1 MTLVIAP
8 SPEAACGKAADLIAA
23 LLTARPGA
31 VLALPIGATPR
42 PVYAELRRRHRE
54 QGLSFARATVFCL
67 DEYAGIT
74 ADDPRS
80 FHRTLRDE
88 LYDHVDLPVAQ
99 AHAPDAAAAA
109 ADEAARRYES
119 AIADAGGLDLCLL
132 GIGGNGHIAFNEP
145 GSPFASRTRLVALA
159 PETLAAAAAGTPTHA
174 LTIGVATILAARHCV
189 LLAHGAG
196 KAAIV
201 ARALEGPIG
210 PDVPAS
216 ALRLHGSATVI
227 LDGAAASRLTQ
238 PRA

>member
-8 SPEAACGKAADLIAA
+8 SPEAACGRAAELIADLLA
-23 LLTARPGA
+23 ARPSA
-31 VLALPIGATPR
+31 VLALPVGATPR

-54 QGLSFARATVFCL
+54 HGLSFARATVFCL

-74 ADDPRS
+74 SDDPRS
-80 FHRTLRDE
+80 FHRTLRGE
-88 LYDHVDLPVAQ
+88 LYDHVDLPA
-99 AHAPDAAAAA
+99 ARAYAPDGAA
-109 ADEAARRYES
+109 ADASGAAARYEQ

-145 GSPFASRTRLVALA
+145 GSPFASRTRVVALA
-159 PETLAAAAAGTPTHA
+159 PETLAAAPGTPTHA
-174 LTIGVATILAARHCV
+174 LTIGIATILAARHCV
-189 LLAHGAG
+189 LLAHGAA

-216 ALRLHGSATVI
+216 ALRLHANATVI